1 MKDLEKEAL
10 RQATL
15 AKLRAFSF
23 EQLAKKQIEQQ
34 LITEL
39 FQTTAWQ
46 TAQTVGLY
54 RSMPHEFNTIP
65 ILKQAFIEGKR
76 VALPVVVSQRRMEF
90 RQVTP
95 TTTFTKTA
103 FGVEEPQSTV
113 IVSKETIDL
122 LVVPGVAFTQTG
134 YRIGYGG
141 GFYDNYLS
149 DFSGKTISCVL
160 PVQQLTQSWKPDRFD
175 LPVDQLLSIKEEERS
190 WIN

>member
-1 MKDLEKEAL
+1 MKNLEKKAL
-10 RQATL
+10 RQMTL
-15 AKLRAFSF
+15 AKLRTFSF
-23 EQLAKKQIEQQ
+23 EQLAKQQIEQQ

-65 ILKQAFIEGKR
+65 ILEQAFIEGKR

-95 TTTFTKTA
+95 TTAFTKTA
-103 FGVEEPQSTV
+103 FGVEEPQSTRV
-113 IVSKETIDL
+113 VSKETIDL

-141 GFYDNYLS
+141 GFYDTYLS
-149 DFSGKTISCVL
+149 GFSGKTISCVL
-160 PVQQLTQSWKPDRFD
+160 PVQQLTKPWQPDRFD
-175 LPVDQLLSIKEEERS
+175 IPIDQLLSIKEEEHS